1 MTLTKLAEIE
11 LVRHFKPPVNAAE
24 IKMLMKSLP
33 EATREAAYEFL
44 IDYFANL
51 QNGLDKNNP
60 AEQVLQVD
68 GLANFLESNPTYLEG
83 FAINPETRKVE
94 FKGKAVNEDVYG
106 LDISSIDILSKRLSE
121 AFNYR
126 YSFPYKFLLPA
137 LKKALKMRNYLP
149 TFEDIEYV
157 EKVVAGIISGTK
169 KSRITV
175 GEVLKNSTG
184 LDKKFVGNA
193 LVTLGWERKTYKS
206 KNVVYIKKQTP

>member
-1 MTLTKLAEIE
+1 MTLAKLAEIE

-33 EATREAAYEFL
+33 EATREAAYELL

-68 GLANFLESNPTYLEG
+68 GLANFLESNPAYLEG

-193 LVTLGWERKTYKS
+193 LVTLGWERKAYKS
-206 KNVVYIKKQTP
+206 KNIVYLKPKS